1 MNNNTS
7 KQNGTPEAL
16 GEFDE
21 RLREK
26 LPKEAGEIMLDQLYD
41 KMAQTGQEQIQI
53 RPAVLIGPILPA
65 N

>member
-41 KMAQTGQEQIQI
+41 KMAQTGQ
-53 RPAVLIGPILPA
+53 V
-65 N
+65 